1 MRKAHEA
8 SGEAMKTKLPSGKSF
23 EVKWPSCKA
32 WLAWISGAAALASV
46 IDFLLKLLGRAR

>member
-8 SGEAMKTKLPSGKSF
+8 SGEAMKIKLPSGKSF
-23 EVKWPSCKA
+23 EVKWPSCKT

-46 IDFLLKLLGRAR
+46 IEFLLKLLGRAR